1 MDDKLEEE
9 IRENEE
15 ALLALAESDLRSAKY
30 AQALLEYYELDSSS
44 SIEKPQEPTIRQ
56 DNEPQNP
63 PEPKGSVFAY

>member
-30 AQALLEYYELDSSS
+30 AKALLEHYGMDNSS
-44 SIEKPQEPTIRQ
+44 SIEKPQEPTIGT

>member
-1 MDDKLEEE
+1 MSEELQSKIE
-9 IRENEE
+9 ENEE

-30 AQALLEYYELDSSS
+30 AQALLEYYGMDNSSS
-44 SIEKPQEPTIRQ
+44 MEKPQEPTIGQ